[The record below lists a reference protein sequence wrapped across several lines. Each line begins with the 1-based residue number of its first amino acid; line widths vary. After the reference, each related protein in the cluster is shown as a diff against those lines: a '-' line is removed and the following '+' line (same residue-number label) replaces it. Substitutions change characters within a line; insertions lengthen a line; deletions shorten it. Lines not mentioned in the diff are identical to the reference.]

1 MPQEIHYIC
10 PLKIPQ
16 GHNLMYQRQRRFD
29 SGFPQNLT
37 LDQAVAYLEDELLSL
52 PAEKINVFTNYDR
65 INSERNRVKRED
77 DSAVTVEIKMGSR
90 TYYLICD
97 RWAQIDHNLYALHL
111 SIRAIKNI
119 VKWGVGDY
127 ETLLAGF
134 DAAGKHAG
142 FDRADDRSAI
152 LPEWMKTL
160 GLGLNATLDDANAI
174 YRRRAKESA
183 DNEHKL
189 LELNQ
194 AIEAARKHFG
204 VL

>member
-16 GHNLMYQRQRRFD
+16 GHHLIFQRQRRFD
-29 SGFPQNLT
+29 HGFPQTVT
-37 LDQAVAYLEDELLSL
+37 LDQAVQFLEEELLTL

-65 INSERNRVKRED
+65 LNSSRSRAKRED
-77 DSAVTVEIKMGSR
+77 DSAVTIEIRMGAR
-90 TYYLICD
+90 TYYLVCD
-97 RWAQIDHNLYALHL
+97 RWAMIDHNLYALHL
-111 SIRAIKNI
+111 TVRALKNI

-142 FDRADDRSAI
+142 FDRDDDRSAI

-160 GLGLNATLDDANAI
+160 GLGLNATLDDANAV
-174 YRRRAKESA
+174 YRRRAKEVAA
-183 DNEHKL
+183 DEQKL

-204 VL
+204 MP